1 MNRQE
6 IFSKAYAYAKTMRGP
21 SYFMESDKHPT
32 CAYRGCDGSKCLIG
46 ALIPDSLYN
55 ETMEAKVIEILV
67 EEYPELD
74 DYFEVKDSEDVSFLL
89 QLQMCHD
96 NSCTFNHRFAP
107 DKVPANV
114 FKQQL
119 MVELEDFAETYGLNC
134 E

>member
-1 MNRQE
+1 MYLLAGKALIIGAE
-6 IFSKAYAYAKTMRGP
+6 IVPLLIVVGP
-21 SYFMESDKHPT
+21 SLIAPNELLSEILLTFLPVILIS
-32 CAYRGCDGSKCLIG
+32 GS
-46 ALIPDSLYN
+46 S
-55 ETMEAKVIEILV
+55 KVIEILV

-107 DKVPANV
+107 DKVPADV